1 MQLKEICLRHLGA
14 VAVLSAVCWVSVAPS
29 ASAQVPPPKSYDELL
44 AEHRGAAAKD
54 GDPCSLLDQAEVE
67 AALGGSLAVLPFRVS
82 NRGTAG
88 FGTPDAQGGS
98 CWYMLP
104 NWEHIVVEVEWR
116 LGARLFK
123 GIGGVANRA
132 NKGTKGQVS
141 IAGGTLV
148 DGDWDDAMVLAG
160 NQFVALVGDRMVT
173 VDVKGS
179 EVGTDKAG
187 ELAGKAIKRL
197 DHPLPINGTEVFKAA
212 RAYLAG
218 KPGPKEQCEVLT
230 QAEVEKVVGPLSQA
244 PMARPNGCEY
254 HYKEGARDNVLMVAS
269 KWKDG
274 FGEMRGTRTTFGRS
288 ASPAKAGAHA
298 GGTSMA
304 QAAQSAMEHTS
315 AGPGP
320 WTIAETWQAQLL
332 AAKKD
337 VFVTV
342 QAYGMS
348 EEKKKALM
356 AAAMAHI

>member
-1 MQLKEICLRHLGA
+1 VQLKESALRQLA
-14 VAVLSAVCWVSVAPS
+14 ATAVLSVLSCAVA
-29 ASAQVPPPKSYDELL
+29 ASPAFAQVPAPKSYDELL

-54 GDPCSLLDQAEVE
+54 GDPCSLLEQSEVE
-67 AALGGSLAVLPFRVS
+67 AALGGSLAVLPFRVG

-88 FGTPDAQGGS
+88 FGTPDAQGSS

-104 NWEHIVVEVEWR
+104 NWEHLVVEVQWR

-123 GIGGVANRA
+123 GIGGVANRTS
-132 NKGTKGQVS
+132 KGTKGQVT

-148 DGDWDDAMVLAG
+148 DGDWDDAMVLGGA
-160 NQFVALVGDRMVT
+160 QFVALAGDRMVT

-187 ELAGKAIKRL
+187 ELANKALKRL
-197 DHPLPINGTEVFKAA
+197 DHRLPIDGTEVFKAA

-218 KPGPKEQCEVLT
+218 KPAPREQCALLSR
-230 QAEVEKVVGPLSQA
+230 AEVEGILGPSSQA
-244 PMARPNGCEY
+244 PTARPNSCEY
-254 HYKEGARDNVLMVAS
+254 HYKEGARDNILVVS
-269 KWKDG
+269 TKWTDG

-288 ASPAKAGAHA
+288 AAPAKAPAHA
-298 GGTSMA
+298 ASMA
-304 QAAQSAMEHTS
+304 QVAQSALERAP

-342 QAYGMS
+342 QAYGLS
-348 EEKKKALM
+348 DAKKKALM
-356 AAAMAHI
+356 TAAMGHI